1 MAHTVKTT
9 TSYGNRVSNSFK
21 GIGAGFIVFI
31 LGTILLFWNEGR
43 FVNRQ
48 KTINEAQQKA
58 RHIDTEAMSEV
69 DPDLDGRLIHA
80 SAFADTKDELTDD
93 LFGVKAVAIALNRQV
108 EYYQWVENTSKE
120 KRDKLGGSE
129 ETTTTYTYKKEWVGG
144 PVNSS
149 AFNNPEYKES
159 NKVLTTVE
167 VEKQL
172 AQNVTFGAYKL
183 PKALIKR
190 IKGNVPVE
198 AAVTEALNKKLGVDV
213 PVPQPATPPAAT
225 PAPAP
230 AAAANDAPAAAPAAG
245 GWRPPSESLSPEQ
258 PKTPDPAPA
267 AAANDAPAAAPA
279 TAWRPPSEGLSPVPA
294 PAAAAGIVQVS
305 GNVVYIGK
313 DPNNPQVGDVRVTL
327 TKVMPADVSIIAQVS
342 GKTFEAYVA
351 SNGDDFLELA
361 MGTVSKASMIK
372 SAHTQN
378 SFWAWVLRLI
388 GTLLVIGG
396 LKGIFGFITTLAKVV
411 PFLSSIVGAGVG
423 LVCNVLGF
431 AWSLLVI
438 SIAWLFYRP
447 FVGIPLVVAA
457 IALIF
462 YLKKVSAGKKAQP
475 VAEAKE

>member
-9 TSYGNRVSNSFK
+9 TGYGKRVSNSFK
-21 GIGAGFIVFI
+21 GIGVGFIMFI

-48 KTINEAQQKA
+48 KTINEVQEKA
-58 RHIDTEAMSEV
+58 KHIDTEAISEV
-69 DPDLDGRLIHA
+69 DSDLDGKLIHA

-108 EYYQWVENTSKE
+108 EYYQWVENTHRE
-120 KRDKLGGSE
+120 KRDKLGGGE
-129 ETTTTYTYKKEWVGG
+129 ETTTTYTYKKEWVSG

-149 AFNNPEYKES
+149 AFSDPEYKES

-167 VEKQL
+167 AKEQM
-172 AQNVTFGAYKL
+172 ASNVTFGAYKL
-183 PKALIKR
+183 PKSLVKR

-198 AAVTEALNKKLGVDV
+198 AAMTEALNKKLGGDV
-213 PVPQPATPPAAT
+213 SAPQPATPPAAT

-258 PKTPDPAPA
+258 PAASYPAPA
-267 AAANDAPAAAPA
+267 VDPDAPAAAPA
-279 TAWRPPSEGLSPVPA
+279 TAWRPPSEGLSPASA
-294 PAAAAGIVQVS
+294 PAVAAGKVQVS
-305 GNVVYIGK
+305 GHVVYIGK
-313 DPNNPQVGDVRVTL
+313 DPENPQIGDVRVTL
-327 TKVMPADVSIIAQVS
+327 TKVMPADISIIAQVS
-342 GKTFEAYVA
+342 GKTFEAYTSKA
-351 SNGDDFLELA
+351 TGQDFMELR
-361 MGTVSKASMIK
+361 MGTVSKASMIQ
-372 SAHTQN
+372 SEHTKN
-378 SFWAWVLRLI
+378 TVGVWILRLL

-411 PFLSSIVGAGVG
+411 PFLASIVGAGIG
-423 LVCNVLGF
+423 LICGVIGF

-447 FVGIPLVVAA
+447 LVGIPLVVAA

-462 YLKKVSAGKKAQP
+462 YLKKVGAGKKAQP
-475 VAEAKE
+475 VETE